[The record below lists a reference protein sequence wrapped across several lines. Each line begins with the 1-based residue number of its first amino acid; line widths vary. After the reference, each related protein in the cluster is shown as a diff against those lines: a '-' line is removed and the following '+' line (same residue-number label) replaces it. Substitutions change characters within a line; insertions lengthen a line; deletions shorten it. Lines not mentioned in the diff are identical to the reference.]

1 VFRTPFAEPDQL
13 TERASN
19 PDFDALVMG
28 VGNGS
33 LRQKF
38 IAHLLKDC
46 ADRRLSVYSSRPLQR
61 TV

>member
-1 VFRTPFAEPDQL
+1 MFRTPLGEPDHL
-13 TERASN
+13 TERASD
-19 PDFDALVMG
+19 PDFDGFVIG
-28 VGNGS
+28 VGNDS

-38 IAHLLKDC
+38 IARLLKDC

>member
-1 VFRTPFAEPDQL
+1 MFRTPLGEPDHL
-13 TERASN
+13 TERASD
-19 PDFDALVMG
+19 PDFDG
-28 VGNGS
+28 FS

-38 IAHLLKDC
+38 IARLLKDC